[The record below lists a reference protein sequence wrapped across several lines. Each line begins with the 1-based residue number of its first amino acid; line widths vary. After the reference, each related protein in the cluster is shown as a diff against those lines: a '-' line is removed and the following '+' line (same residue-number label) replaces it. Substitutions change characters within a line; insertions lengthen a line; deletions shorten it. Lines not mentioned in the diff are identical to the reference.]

1 MDTEAKSRV
10 HRALLSRRHAIAD
23 DWHKAIAQTGSV
35 SLKAAEVRQHLVEL
49 TAEAIAL
56 LLTEPFDHDRAEAIG
71 ASLASF
77 HYLES
82 EALGRTQEL
91 LARQLVEGLPAEQV
105 VELQPRLA
113 ALLGGLA
120 TGFSQQAR
128 ETVLAEQ
135 EWIRGALTHEIQRA
149 GEALRKAYDE
159 VEQQVQ
165 ERTAEL
171 RAANESLRH
180 EIAER
185 KRAEEEIK
193 QRNRELSA
201 LNAIA
206 ATVSRSLDLEGVLSD
221 ALDKVLETME
231 LEVGAIRLLDE
242 QGGTLDLKV
251 HRGGDLSPWMLESI
265 SRVKPAGGPLAE
277 AIATG
282 EPLIVEDVSAN
293 PIVELIGRKDLKSVA
308 AIPLKSKGRVL
319 GTMEVLRLDS
329 RQFTS
334 EEIQL
339 LISISHQIGV
349 AIENAR
355 LYKEARNNATQSI
368 SLFEIGQS
376 LTSSLDLD
384 RTLRLI
390 VEQAAKLLAGDI
402 CTLFLYDRDADELL
416 GQVRYGASDG
426 GLRGVRVPL
435 SHSQTAVE
443 AKATLKPVVVEDTSQ
458 DHRVSADIAREW
470 GIKSSLTVPLVAE
483 SQFLGVIFL
492 DWTKAPRRFTA
503 NEIKLAQGFASQ
515 AAIALEN
522 AQLYAHSEE
531 LAISKERNRV
541 AREIHDDLTQRLAS
555 LLMRI
560 DLCLELIDE
569 EPEEAKRE
577 LDKMGTALQDS
588 IQEARRSIFALRPLA
603 LEQLGFRRALRT
615 CVDDFVHQNE
625 ISVHLS
631 LPEEGVRLPAR
642 MEYALFRIVQE
653 ALANVRWHAQAD
665 TVWIDLGLR
674 PPDRIWLEIRDN
686 GCGFDMAKRVS
697 DIPGDDGKGLGL
709 LHMRERVE
717 AMRGSFRMETEPT
730 VGTKITVTLPLES

>member
-1 MDTEAKSRV
+1 MDTETGSQV

-23 DWHKAIAQTGSV
+23 DWHKAIARTGSV
-35 SLKAAEVRQHLVEL
+35 SLKAAEVRQRLVEL

-71 ASLASF
+71 ASLAGF

-128 ETVLAEQ
+128 ETILAEQ
-135 EWIRGALTHEIQRA
+135 ERIRGALTRALQRA
-149 GEALRKAYDE
+149 QEALQKAYDE

-180 EIAER
+180 EITER

-201 LNAIA
+201 INAIA
-206 ATVSRSLDLEGVLSD
+206 ATMNRSLDLGEVLSH

-242 QGGTLDLKV
+242 QGGALDLKV
-251 HRGGDLSPWMLESI
+251 HRGVDLSPQIAERI
-265 SRVKPAGGPLAE
+265 SRVKLAESPLAQV
-277 AIATG
+277 IATG
-282 EPLIVEDVSAN
+282 EPLIIDVSAN
-293 PIVELIGRKDLKSVA
+293 PIVELTGRKDLKSVA
-308 AIPLKSKGRVL
+308 VLPLKSKSRVL

-329 RQFTS
+329 HQFTS

-349 AIENAR
+349 TIENAR
-355 LYKEARNNATQSI
+355 LYKEAQNSAAQSA
-368 SLFEIGQS
+368 SLFEISQS
-376 LTSSLDLD
+376 LISSLDLD
-384 RTLRLI
+384 RILRLI
-390 VEQAAKLLAGDI
+390 VEQAAKLLEGDI
-402 CTLFLYDRDADELL
+402 CTLFLYDRDTDELL
-416 GQVRYGASDG
+416 GQVRYGASDE
-426 GLRGVRVPL
+426 GLRGARVPL
-435 SHSQTAVE
+435 SHSQPAVE
-443 AKATLKPVVVEDTSQ
+443 AKATLKPVVMEDASR
-458 DHRVSADIAREW
+458 DHRIPGETVEELS
-470 GIKSSLTVPLVAE
+470 IKSSVIVPLVAE

-503 NEIKLAQGFASQ
+503 NEIKLAQSFASQ

-531 LAISKERNRV
+531 LAINKERNRV

-577 LDKMGTALQDS
+577 LDEMGGAVQDS
-588 IQEARRSIFALRPLA
+588 IQEARRSVFALRPLA
-603 LEQLGFRRALRT
+603 LEQLGFRRALST
-615 CVDDFVHQNE
+615 YTDDFAHQNE

-642 MEYALFRIVQE
+642 MEYTLFRIVQE
-653 ALANVRWHAQAD
+653 ALNNVRWHAQAD

-674 PPDRIWLEIRDN
+674 SPDRIWLEIRDD
-686 GCGFDMAKRVS
+686 GRGFEPGKRVS
-697 DIPGDDGKGLGL
+697 DIPGDDGRGLGL

-717 AMRGSFRMETEPT
+717 AMRGSFRMETGPT
-730 VGTKITVTLPLES
+730 VGTTITVTLPLEG